1 MTLDLDAVW
10 LRLQAMAQGLLT
22 ALPGVLVGL
31 LVFLLFLFLSRFVRG
46 GVSSLA
52 GRAGQ
57 PPGIALVFSR
67 VASGLFLTLGIL
79 VALTIAVPSLN
90 AGTLFSALGVSGVAI
105 GFAFKDIFQNLL
117 AGLLILLTRP
127 FRIGDQIVSGD
138 HEGTVE
144 DIQVRATLLRTYDN
158 RQVVIP
164 NSELYTNRV
173 VVNTAYDK
181 RRLSVLVGI
190 GFGDDINQAK
200 AVILETLEAVP
211 GVLADPA
218 PEVLIRELGDFSVNL
233 DVRFWIDPPVRRE
246 TVQVQ
251 DQVIGA
257 ITPAL
262 LGVGIDLPFP
272 TQQVLW
278 HDQTE
283 ATDGNRTRQREGWPA
298 RKNNPPSRQQQAQ
311 VALETAAPPSGSGLR
326 QEQEQ

>member
-1 MTLDLDAVW
+1 MTLDLGAVW
-10 LRLQAMAQGLLT
+10 VRLQAMAQGLLT
-22 ALPGVLVGL
+22 ALPGVVVGL
-31 LVFLLFLFLSRFVRG
+31 VVFLLFLLLARAVRR
-46 GVSSLA
+46 GVGSLA

-67 VASGLFLTLGIL
+67 IASGLFLALGLL

-90 AGTLFSALGVSGVAI
+90 AGTLFSALGVGGVAV

-181 RRLSVLVGI
+181 RRLSVPVGI
-190 GFGDDINQAK
+190 GFGDDIGRAR
-200 AVILETLEAVP
+200 AVILDTLRDVP

-233 DVRFWIDPPVRRE
+233 DVRFWIDPPLRRE
-246 TVQVQ
+246 TVHVQ
-251 DQVIGA
+251 DQVLGA
-257 ITPAL
+257 VTPAL
-262 LGVGIDLPFP
+262 LGAGIDLPFP
-272 TQQVLW
+272 TWQVLW

-283 ATDGNRTRQREGWPA
+283 TTDGDRTRQREGWPA
-298 RKNNPPSRQQQAQ
+298 RRDNPPSRQQAR
-311 VALETAAPPSGSGLR
+311 A
-326 QEQEQ
+326 EQEARAPQSADGKRQDPEA